1 MKKQKKVI
9 IIVISSLILIVILG
23 LFYFWLQP
31 VKKAQKQISNFEAY
45 QSDAQEIAK
54 LKTNEKDFI
63 YYYAA
68 DGKRYVFP
76 DLSVYK
82 SWFGDYPAD
91 KIAFESVESMY
102 NSTLGGN
109 VTLRPGS
116 LLQSPT
122 LLETF
127 IVVKNGLI
135 RPVADE
141 KLLVKYYGEDWQKFI
156 IKLPDY
162 YFSQYTLGKPIK
174 AADDFPIIPK
184 QITIDQDKDFIK

>member
-1 MKKQKKVI
+1 MIFGMV
-9 IIVISSLILIVILG
+9 
-23 LFYFWLQP
+23 YFWLQP
-31 VKKAQKQISNFEAY
+31 VKQAQKQVSNYESY
-45 QSDAQEIAK
+45 QADDQEIDK
-54 LKTNEKDFI
+54 LRINEKDFI

-76 DLSVYK
+76 DVLIFK
-82 SWFGDYPAD
+82 SWFGDYPQAQ
-91 KIAFESVESMY
+91 IAFESVESMY

-135 RPVADE
+135 RPVIDE
-141 KLLVKYYGEDWQKFI
+141 ELLVKYYGEDWQKSV

-162 YFSQYTLGKPIK
+162 YFSQYTMGKPIK

-184 QITIDQDKDFIK
+184 QITIDQDKGFIK